1 MRDVYSNPYAI
12 GSFVVSEEILRVV
25 MVVLAAV
32 MTVAMVTRL
41 VLFALRSVGL
51 YKIARR
57 RGLRSAWLAW
67 VPVACD
73 WVMGSVADQYQ
84 YVVKGRIKN
93 RRLPL
98 VLLKLS
104 MTILRIITVSIGFT
118 WLQIGI
124 QTLMGQIPVGAVTP
138 LLGAYVMPVLAWA
151 CGVAYLVIRCFAVYD
166 LYRSCTEKYN
176 VLYLVLGLV
185 FKFLEPVFF
194 LLCRN
199 KEEGMPPRR
208 QQTVTPEPEPENE
221 EM

>member
-1 MRDVYSNPYAI
+1 
-12 GSFVVSEEILRVV
+12 
-25 MVVLAAV
+25 
-32 MTVAMVTRL
+32 MTV
-41 VLFALRSVGL
+41 
-51 YKIARR
+51 
-57 RGLRSAWLAW
+57 
-67 VPVACD
+67 
-73 WVMGSVADQYQ
+73 
-84 YVVKGRIKN
+84 
-93 RRLPL
+93 
-98 VLLKLS
+98 
-104 MTILRIITVSIGFT
+104 LRIITVSIGFT

-185 FKFLEPVFF
+185 FKFLEPIFF